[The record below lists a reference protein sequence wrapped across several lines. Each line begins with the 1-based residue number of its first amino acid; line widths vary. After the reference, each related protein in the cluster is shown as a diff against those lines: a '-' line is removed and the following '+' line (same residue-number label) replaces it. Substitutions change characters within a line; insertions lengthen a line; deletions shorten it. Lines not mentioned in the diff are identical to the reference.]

1 MFYSIKGLWYH
12 YFLVICMSINSKI
25 TDDMDFLK
33 RKGDYRNLIVYKKAE
48 CIYDL
53 TYYFVGRYLGKGDRT
68 VDQMLQAAR
77 SGKQNIIEGSA
88 ASTTSR
94 ETEIKLFNVAK
105 ASFDELLADYNDYL
119 RVRELAVWSDE
130 KMQKVREFCR
140 EHNDSAFYRGIAPLR
155 DDATLAN
162 LCVTMIHQEIYLL
175 LRLIERAKSDFLRNG
190 GIREEMSRARREYR
204 GWQQREMIEDSGKSG
219 KSGSDGSD
227 GNSGNSGSG
236 GKSGNGGN
244 GGK

>member
-1 MFYSIKGLWYH
+1 
-12 YFLVICMSINSKI
+12 
-25 TDDMDFLK
+25 MDFLK

-68 VDQMLQAAR
+68 VDQMVQAAR

-162 LCVTMIHQEIYLL
+162 LCVTMIHQEMYLL

-190 GIREEMSRARREYR
+190 GVREEMSRARREYR
-204 GWQQREMIEDSGKSG
+204 GWQQREMIEDGGKSGKSG
-219 KSGSDGSD
+219 KSGSDG
-227 GNSGNSGSG
+227 NSGKNGSD
-236 GKSGNGGN
+236 GKSGIDGN
-244 GGK
+244 GGSSGKNGIDGKR

>member
-1 MFYSIKGLWYH
+1 
-12 YFLVICMSINSKI
+12 
-25 TDDMDFLK
+25 
-33 RKGDYRNLIVYKKAE
+33 
-48 CIYDL
+48 
-53 TYYFVGRYLGKGDRT
+53 
-68 VDQMLQAAR
+68 MLQAAR

-162 LCVTMIHQEIYLL
+162 LCVTMIHQEMYLL

-190 GIREEMSRARREYR
+190 GVREEMSRARREYR
-204 GWQQREMIEDSGKSG
+204 GWQQREMTADGG
-219 KSGSDGSD
+219 KSGSDGNGGSSGSSGSSGKNGSD
-227 GNSGNSGSG
+227 GNGGSS
-236 GKSGNGGN
+236 GKSGIDGRR
-244 GGK
+244 